1 MAEKAGEIY
10 YDIEANVSGLIQAQ
24 QQVNKRLDQMDAKFE
39 QSSRSAGR
47 FEGALNKVGVAI
59 AAAFTIDAAKKII
72 AIGDEMVTLQAR
84 ITPGSLAS
92 SLTSSIKRQSTAKTA
107 CG

>member
-59 AAAFTIDAAKKII
+59 AAAFTIDAAKKLI

-84 ITPGSLAS
+84 I
-92 SLTSSIKRQSTAKTA
+92 
-107 CG
+107 